1 MNELQIETK
10 SVNVQ
15 DIDNIV
21 DHLQQSVRDECQQRR
36 KDIEYLQ
43 VS

>member
-10 SVNVQ
+10 SVSVQ
-15 DIDNIV
+15 DIDSIV
-21 DHLQQSVRDECQQRR
+21 NHLQQSVRDECQQRR
-36 KDIEYLQ
+36 NDIEFLQ